1 MGDRNLTR
9 HEVFDVLLSRSRA
22 RLLASASLGDGL
34 GAAMW
39 CNGRDETR
47 YARPGHHTL
56 SLYLAGGHGTYRT
69 EAPTRRGEPGRVC
82 LMPAGHE
89 SNWVVG
95 GEQRFL
101 HLYFDA
107 EHLAPLA
114 LRLLDRE
121 PRDLGLPE
129 LTFIDAPAL
138 SRPLQ
143 AIGRLD
149 WQDPQSRL
157 EANTLAHGMLAQ
169 LVSSHAGRPY
179 HTGARQGGLAP
190 AVRRRL
196 AEWIDHHLADA
207 ITVGAMAAQ
216 AALSEH
222 HFARMF
228 RVSFGMAP
236 HAWVLQRRLERARQ
250 LLRGTGTLE
259 QVAQSCGLASA
270 SHLVRR
276 FRAQTG
282 LTPGDYRRAMR

>member
-1 MGDRNLTR
+1 MSDLTR

-22 RLLASASLGDGL
+22 RLLASATLGDGL
-34 GAAMW
+34 GVATW
-39 CNGRDETR
+39 RNGRDETR

-69 EAPTRRGEPGRVC
+69 EAPSRRGEPGRVC

-107 EHLAPLA
+107 DHLAPLA

-121 PRDLGLPE
+121 PRELGLPE
-129 LTFIDAPAL
+129 LTFIDDAVL

-143 AIGRLD
+143 AIAGLD
-149 WQDPQSRL
+149 WRDPQSRL
-157 EANTLAHGMLAQ
+157 EANTLAHGVLAQ
-169 LVSSHAGRPY
+169 LVGAHGARAPAGR
-179 HTGARQGGLAP
+179 RQGGLAP

-196 AEWIDHHLADA
+196 GDWIEQHLAQS
-207 ITVGAMAAQ
+207 ITVGDMAAQ

-236 HAWVLQRRLERARQ
+236 HAWVLHRRIERARA
-250 LLRGTGTLE
+250 LLRGDGTLE
-259 QVAQSCGLASA
+259 QVAQACGLASA

-276 FRAQTG
+276 FRTQTG
-282 LTPGDYRRAMR
+282 FTPGDYRRALR

>member
-1 MGDRNLTR
+1 MRDRNLTR
-9 HEVFDVLLSRSRA
+9 HEVFDVLLTRSRA
-22 RLLASASLGDGL
+22 RLLASATLGDGL

-39 CNGRDETR
+39 CNGPDETR
-47 YARPGHHTL
+47 YASPGHHTL

-69 EAPTRRGEPGRVC
+69 EAPSCKGEPGRVC

-107 EHLAPLA
+107 GHLAPLA

-121 PRDLGLPE
+121 PREMGLPE
-129 LTFIDAPAL
+129 LTFVDDGTL

-143 AIGRLD
+143 AIASLD
-149 WQDPQSRL
+149 WHDPQSRL
-157 EANTLAHGMLAQ
+157 EANTLAHGVLAQ
-169 LVSSHAGRPY
+169 LVGAHGGRAP
-179 HTGARQGGLAP
+179 AARRQGGLAP

-196 AEWIDHHLADA
+196 ADWIEQHLAEPV
-207 ITVGAMAAQ
+207 TVGGMAAQ

-250 LLRGTGTLE
+250 LLRGEATLE
-259 QVAQSCGLASA
+259 QVAQACGLASA

-282 LTPGDYRRAMR
+282 VTPGDYRRALR